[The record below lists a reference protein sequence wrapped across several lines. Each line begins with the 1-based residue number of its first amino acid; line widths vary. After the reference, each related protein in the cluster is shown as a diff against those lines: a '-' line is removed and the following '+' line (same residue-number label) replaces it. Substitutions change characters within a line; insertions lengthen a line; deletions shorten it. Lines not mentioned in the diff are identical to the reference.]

1 MSGNS
6 TNFLKQH
13 IYCCTKF
20 GLHVYYLQQIEY
32 NFLYIRYH
40 LFVCFGIYLT
50 RHSMRGLDCPSDY
63 SALQNILYRLMV
75 YWRVIGARNQ
85 INEERVVPRIET
97 LATYCA
103 F

>member
-1 MSGNS
+1 
-6 TNFLKQH
+6 
-13 IYCCTKF
+13 
-20 GLHVYYLQQIEY
+20 
-32 NFLYIRYH
+32 
-40 LFVCFGIYLT
+40 
-50 RHSMRGLDCPSDY
+50 MRGLDCPSNY
-63 SALQNILYRLMV
+63 SALQYILYQLIV